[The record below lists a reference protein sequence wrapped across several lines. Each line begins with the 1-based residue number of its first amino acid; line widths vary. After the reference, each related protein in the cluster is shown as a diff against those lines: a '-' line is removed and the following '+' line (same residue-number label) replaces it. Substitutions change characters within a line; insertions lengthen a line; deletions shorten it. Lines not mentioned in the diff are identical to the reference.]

1 MIFFHADM
9 ASWYCALKSCLWLCT
24 EQIHKCFF
32 KCAFPSLIN
41 VERDFS
47 TALPNVHYSRPNLI
61 NCSNSRK
68 TLFQWGNILSF
79 CGQERAFCSLWLWL
93 PGNAIQCSMEP
104 MPSQYFFL
112 SEDLLT
118 LLCKCKWQYSQKRSY
133 SRWWQRLWWWAALH
147 RRRARR

>member
-1 MIFFHADM
+1 MISMIFFHADM
-9 ASWYCALKSCLWLCT
+9 ASCCCALKSCLWLCT

-79 CGQERAFCSLWLWL
+79 CGQESILLSLALAARKCNSVFDGAHAL
-93 PGNAIQCSMEP
+93 PI
-104 MPSQYFFL
+104 FL
-112 SEDLLT
+112 SFRGFTHPSL
-118 LLCKCKWQYSQKRSY
+118 QV
-133 SRWWQRLWWWAALH
+133 
-147 RRRARR
+147 